1 MIIFLIILFLIV
13 YPFLFSLGLKY
24 LLKTFCKDM
33 YKTVRL
39 GTLAKIIKEYGNT
52 YEELDSAKA
61 VDDYIVYET
70 FIDISDLKPN
80 YKTLVNND
88 WISVHTNLNYI
99 DEKEDIEK

>member
-13 YPFLFSLGLKY
+13 YPFLFVRSAKY
-24 LLKTFCKDM
+24 LLKTFWKDM
-33 YKTVRL
+33 YKAARL
-39 GTLAKIIKEYGNT
+39 SILADIIKEYGNT

-61 VDDYIVYET
+61 VDDYIVYES
-70 FIDISDLKPN
+70 FIDISDLKPK
-80 YKTLVNND
+80 YKKMVNDD